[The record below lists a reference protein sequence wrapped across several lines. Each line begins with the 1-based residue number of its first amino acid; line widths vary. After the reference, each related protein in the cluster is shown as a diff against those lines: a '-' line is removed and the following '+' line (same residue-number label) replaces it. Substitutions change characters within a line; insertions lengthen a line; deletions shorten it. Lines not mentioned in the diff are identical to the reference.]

1 MKVKKLLKKI
11 PDDCIVG
18 IYDQNGNW
26 EKQYARI
33 FDNYKYFR
41 ELKVKSIWSGEF
53 REGTCINITVFG
65 VLQ

>member
-1 MKVKKLLKKI
+1 MKVKKLLKNI

-18 IYDQNGNW
+18 IYDKNGDF
-26 EKQYARI
+26 EKQPACVFKNDKFY
-33 FDNYKYFR
+33 R
-41 ELKVKSIWSGEF
+41 ELKVKAIWSGEF